1 MDQDQLTLV
10 VFDRRVVVPPGLL
23 LEVATG
29 LEDGWEIA
37 DRYGYTTREWEAMSS
52 QEGFK
57 KQVAALQ
64 AEMKLNGVTFQRKA
78 ALLAEDLLED
88 VYRLAKNSKSIAD
101 VQSAAKFFAHMGRL
115 EPATGE
121 KGGSG
126 GSGNQF
132 SITFNFSGQQPQK
145 IEAAQVVA
153 PTVIAA
159 LNSDL
164 GIPDADS
171 N

>member
-1 MDQDQLTLV
+1 MDSTELTLV
-10 VFDRRVVVPPGLL
+10 VFDKRVVVPPGLL

-37 DRYGYTTREWEAMSS
+37 DRYGYTTREWEEMSE

-57 KQVAALQ
+57 KQVAALR
-64 AEMKLNGVTFQRKA
+64 AEMALSGVTFQRKA
-78 ALLAEDLLED
+78 ALLAEDLLTD
-88 VYRLAKNSKSIAD
+88 VYNLAKNSKSIAD

-121 KGGSG
+121 KGGGSG
-126 GSGNQF
+126 GGNQF
-132 SITFNFSGQQPQK
+132 QITFNFAGQQPQK

-153 PTVIAA
+153 PSVLQA

-164 GIPDADS
+164 GIPDAASD
-171 N
+171 